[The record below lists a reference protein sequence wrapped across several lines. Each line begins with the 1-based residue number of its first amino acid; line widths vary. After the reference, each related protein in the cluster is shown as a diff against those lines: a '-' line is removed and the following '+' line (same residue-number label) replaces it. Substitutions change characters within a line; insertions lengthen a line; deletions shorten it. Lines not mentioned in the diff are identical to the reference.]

1 MKQISQGAEA
11 IIYSNGKK
19 VIKHRFPK
27 SYRHPEL
34 DKKIR
39 QFRTRREAKVLEKL
53 HPNSPLLIKSCDK
66 EMKIEMEHLK
76 GKRVKDVLERNKKI
90 AFQIGK
96 NIAKMH
102 KHNIIHGDLTTS
114 NMIVHKGKV
123 RFIDYGLSFFSDKN
137 EDKAVDLHLMK
148 QALESAH
155 YKVYDEVL
163 AYVMKG
169 YSIYPGYKKILER
182 LEKVDKR
189 GRYKGKH

>member
-11 IIYSNGKK
+11 KLYSDGKK
-19 VIKHRFPK
+19 VIKHRFSK

-39 QFRTRREAKVLEKL
+39 QFRTRREAKVLERL

-76 GKRVKDVLERNKKI
+76 GKKVKDVLEKNKKI
-90 AFQIGK
+90 ALEIGK

-102 KHNIIHGDLTTS
+102 SQNIIHGDLTTS
-114 NMIVHKGKV
+114 NMIFHKGKV
-123 RFIDYGLSFFSDKN
+123 RFIDYGLSFFSDKD

-148 QALESAH
+148 RALESAH
-155 YKVYDEVL
+155 YKVYSDVL
-163 AYVMKG
+163 KYALKG
-169 YSIYPGYKKILER
+169 YSIYPEHKKILER
-182 LEKVDKR
+182 LEKVEKR
-189 GRYKGKH
+189 GRHKNKH